1 MQPSSDTPTTSGPP
15 TVDPE
20 LARSWSVAVFV
31 GVLTIALG
39 VIVMVWPS
47 QTLAVLAILLGL
59 QLLIF
64 GLYRLI
70 HSFSSDVRSP
80 GLLAF
85 AGILG
90 MVAGVIVLRH
100 PFETVVVLATL
111 LGVVW
116 VIGGAIELMVA
127 IVDGSQDHRWIMVFS
142 ALLSIAAGV
151 IVLAW
156 PAPTLTVIAW
166 ISGLYLVLSGLLICD
181 LGWKLKSAAD

>member
-1 MQPSSDTPTTSGPP
+1 MQPTSDAPTSGPP
-15 TVDPE
+15 TLDPE
-20 LARSWSVAVFV
+20 LAKSWSVAVFV
-31 GVLTIALG
+31 GVATIALG

-47 QTLAVLAILLGL
+47 QTLTVLAILLGL
-59 QLLIF
+59 QLLLF

-85 AGILG
+85 AGVLG

-116 VIGGAIELMVA
+116 VVGGGIELMAA
-127 IVDGSQDHRWIMVFS
+127 IVDGSQDHRWLMVFTG
-142 ALLSIAAGV
+142 LLSIAAGV
-151 IVLAW
+151 VVIAW
-156 PAPTLTVIAW
+156 PAPTVTVIAW
-166 ISGLYLVLSGLLICD
+166 ISGIYLVLSGILICVM
-181 LGWKLKSAAD
+181 GWKLRSATT

>member
-1 MQPSSDTPTTSGPP
+1 MQPTSDSTASEPP
-15 TVDPE
+15 VLDPE
-20 LARSWSVAVFV
+20 IARSWPVAVFV

-39 VIVMVWPS
+39 VIVVAWPS
-47 QTLAVLAILLGL
+47 QTLTVLAILLGL
-59 QLLIF
+59 QLLLF

-85 AGILG
+85 VGILG

-116 VIGGAIELMVA
+116 VIGGAVELMVA
-127 IVDGSQDHRWIMVFS
+127 IVDGSQEHRWVMVFS
-142 ALLSIAAGV
+142 GLLAIAAGV
-151 IVLAW
+151 IVISW
-156 PAPTLTVIAW
+156 PEPTVTVVAW
-166 ISGLYLVLSGLLICD
+166 ISGIYLVLSGLLICY
-181 LGWKLKSAAD
+181 LGWKLRSAAG